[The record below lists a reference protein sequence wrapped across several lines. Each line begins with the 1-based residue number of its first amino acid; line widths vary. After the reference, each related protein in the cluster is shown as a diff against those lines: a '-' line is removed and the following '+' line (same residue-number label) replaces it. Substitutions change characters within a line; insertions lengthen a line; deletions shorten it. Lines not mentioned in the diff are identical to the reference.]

1 MSNFEEICLLS
12 CEKWVDSLPD
22 DIPKHQ
28 FSEKHEKIMNTLLDS
43 RTEDGKRRISGKIIK
58 FIIIAAVIM
67 AVAATA
73 FANPS
78 SRKFIID
85 RFSGHSEY
93 NVLDTSET
101 QEVKS
106 LELNYV
112 PAGFKKTEDYGYIYL
127 YKNGNKYFS
136 VEKMNL
142 NSTVGF
148 DTEKHEYEHLM
159 INGAN
164 AVYYQSGE
172 NSGGILF
179 NNTNYIYLIEG
190 NIGKDELVKI
200 AQNIE

>member
-1 MSNFEEICLLS
+1 
-12 CEKWVDSLPD
+12 
-22 DIPKHQ
+22 
-28 FSEKHEKIMNTLLDS
+28 MNTLLDS
-43 RTEDGKRRISGKIIK
+43 RTEDGKHRISGKIIK

-73 FANPS
+73 FAIPS

-85 RFSGHSEY
+85 RFSDHSEY
-93 NVLDTSET
+93 NVQDTSEA

-106 LELNYV
+106 LELNYI

-127 YKNGNKYFS
+127 YENGNKYFS
-136 VEKMNL
+136 IEKMNL

-164 AVYYQSGE
+164 AVYYQTGE
-172 NSGGILF
+172 NAGGILF
-179 NNTNYIYLIEG
+179 NNGNYIFLIDG
-190 NIGKDELVKI
+190 NVGKDELVKI
-200 AQNIE
+200 AQNVK